1 MELGSLCVVLILL
14 RAVAAFRAEGLDGG
28 VTELDWV
35 RQTRV
40 PCVACADALIVS
52 SVRDVTGAR
61 CLVCF
66 HGHAGIS
73 LSLQCQ
79 RHSLFRKTILEV

>member
-14 RAVAAFRAEGLDGG
+14 RAVAAFGAEGLDGG
-28 VTELDWV
+28 VTELDLIW
-35 RQTRV
+35 QTRV
-40 PCVACADALIVS
+40 PCVVCADVLIVS
-52 SVRDVTGAR
+52 SALDVTVAR

-73 LSLQCQ
+73 
-79 RHSLFRKTILEV
+79 